1 MVNQLLLRVPPTK
14 YTFKEATDDNTGVY
28 EVSGIEAIAT
38 TSDGKTGTWKIS
50 TFDAIDVNFE

>member
-28 EVSGIEAIAT
+28 EIAGVEAIAT